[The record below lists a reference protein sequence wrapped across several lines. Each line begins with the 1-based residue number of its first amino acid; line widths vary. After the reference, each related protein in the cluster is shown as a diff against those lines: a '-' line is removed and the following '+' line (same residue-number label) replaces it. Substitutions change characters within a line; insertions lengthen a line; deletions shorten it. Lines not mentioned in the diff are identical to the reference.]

1 MHVSPDFHD
10 TLYIHIFRVQLAML
24 HFNENSDRAQAT
36 TKQGEDRYDV
46 VFPKYKKGGYIVR
59 KVTVDPTYC
68 KQ

>member
-1 MHVSPDFHD
+1 MHILPDFHD
-10 TLYIHIFRVQLAML
+10 TLHIHIFRVQLAML

-46 VFPKYKKGGYIVR
+46 VYPKYKKGGYIVR
-59 KVTVDPTYC
+59 KVTVDPTHR

>member
-1 MHVSPDFHD
+1 
-10 TLYIHIFRVQLAML
+10 ML